1 MTGVKSTNL
10 EYSGVLMIA
19 FGVIGLFQAAS
30 AMMTGAPINLLPLF
44 IVANVLQAGA
54 GWALTAGKPWI
65 GIGIGIGTNLLLLLA
80 RILAS
85 SGETLGVLELGFW
98 IFLVL
103 LAVGLFREGR
113 KREAAEEESSKK

>member
-1 MTGVKSTNL
+1 MTCVKSTNL

-30 AMMTGAPINLLPLF
+30 AMMTGASINLLPLF

-65 GIGIGIGTNLLLLLA
+65 GVGIGTNLLLLLA

-98 IFLVL
+98 IFLVV

-113 KREAAEEESSKK
+113 KRESAEEESSKE